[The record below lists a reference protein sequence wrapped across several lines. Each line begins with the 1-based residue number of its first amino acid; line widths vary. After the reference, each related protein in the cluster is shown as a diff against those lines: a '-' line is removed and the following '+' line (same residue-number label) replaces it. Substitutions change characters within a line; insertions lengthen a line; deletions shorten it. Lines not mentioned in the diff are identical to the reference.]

1 MAGVQRGI
9 PRAARGVTGKFSPR
23 RPGAALRERR
33 FCVLLQ
39 NSSRGVTRWKIA
51 LAAGQGAR
59 KFLRMNRREFLAT
72 TSAAVSLSLW
82 ARGSLLAQTATT
94 PPVSARTPPSP
105 APTPPPVKVEFKEL
119 RRGVG
124 YFTGRGGTI
133 GWLSNKDALVAVD
146 TQFAETAAKF
156 LDGLP
161 GRNGRR
167 LDAVIDTHHHWDHT
181 GGNATFRPAAKK
193 IVAHEAVP
201 ALQKAAAARSP
212 QMGEPTLP
220 DTLFADTWRLD
231 VGDEVVSARHFG
243 PSHTAGDSAV
253 YFEKANVVHVGDLV
267 FNRLYPV
274 TDKAGGCQVQHWRD
288 ALPKLVATYPADALY
303 IFGHGNPKFGVTGSK
318 DDVRAMADFLDALVA
333 HVAAEIKAGKSKAE
347 IVTRQNLDAFADYH
361 AAQNSRLPGNL
372 GVVYDELTGAGGGAG

>member
-1 MAGVQRGI
+1 VCSEEYRG
-9 PRAARGVTGKFSPR
+9 ARGGLQESCANGLATGP
-23 RPGAALRERR
+23 L
-33 FCVLLQ
+33 
-39 NSSRGVTRWKIA
+39 
-51 LAAGQGAR
+51 AR

-72 TSAAVSLSLW
+72 TSAAVSLSLF
-82 ARGSLLAQTATT
+82 ARGTLLAQTAATPPVTATT
-94 PPVSARTPPSP
+94 PPAP
-105 APTPPPVKVEFKEL
+105 APAPVQVEFKEL

-124 YFTGRGGTI
+124 LFTGRGGTI

-156 LDGLP
+156 LEGLP
-161 GRNGRR
+161 GRDGRM

-181 GGNATFRPAAKK
+181 GGNATLRPVAKK
-193 IVAHEAVP
+193 LVAHETVP

-212 QMGEPTLP
+212 QMGEPTIP

-243 PSHTAGDSAV
+243 PSHTGGDIAV

-274 TDKAGGCQVQHWRD
+274 TDRAGGCHVRHWRD
-288 ALPKLVATYPADALY
+288 ALPKLADAYPADAIY
-303 IFGHGNPKFGVTGSK
+303 IFGHGNPKFGVTGTRA
-318 DDVRAMADFLDALVA
+318 DVLAMGAFLDALVT

-347 IVTRQNLDAFADYH
+347 IVTRQNLDAFPDYR
-361 AAQNSRLPGNL
+361 AAQNSRLPSNL
-372 GVVYDELTGAGGGAG
+372 GVVYDELTGA